1 MNSLLEALM
10 YGAFAA
16 LFSGTVLPL
25 LYRSK
30 NARKASFGL
39 SFISSVLL
47 LGFAGTILYTGKG
60 VLFPAISFLP
70 GLDFTLGADRLSAG
84 FVLLIAA
91 VVPGVSIY
99 SLEYTEHAKSEAGKD
114 LQAALTNLF
123 ILAMLLVVLAGNM
136 VVFLIFWEIMSL
148 SSLLLVL
155 HDYSSEENKKAG
167 FFYFVMTNLS
177 TAFLFLG
184 FISLFRL
191 TGSAE
196 LGLGSVEPGALTLPF
211 LCLFTG
217 FGIKAGLVPFHK
229 WLPYAHPAAP
239 SGVSALMSGVM
250 LKVAVYGFLR
260 FLLAVPSPELWWGVL
275 VLTVG
280 SLSALFGVIY
290 ALKESDIKRLLAY
303 SSIENIGIIF
313 IGIGLYVI
321 FKAEGLP
328 ALALMSLTGAC
339 FHAFNHAL
347 FKSLLFLCAGS
358 VVHATGT
365 RNIEAFG
372 GLVKSMPVTS
382 ALFLIGSVS
391 IAALPP
397 ANGFAGELL
406 LYQAFFQASALND
419 PLLTVLL
426 VIALSGF
433 ALAGALAAAL
443 FVKLF
448 GITCLALPRSE
459 ESRLAKEVPKLMLVG
474 AAVPA
479 AFCILAGL
487 FSKQLLSLAGLDV
500 EYPDLLLLGL
510 LLGLIYAAL
519 FLAVRAKDKNGKGEG
534 PARISETWGCGAP
547 TLAPS
552 MEYSSAGFSEPLV
565 MILKSIYRT
574 RIVHTPKYLD
584 GQESLFKNG
593 DVEIR
598 LLRFFEEYLYIPPA
612 RAIESIS
619 KRVARL
625 QNGKLDSY
633 VLYAFLAVIALILAT
648 GVLV

>member
-1 MNSLLEALM
+1 MLEALV

-25 LYRSK
+25 LYRNK

-60 VLFPAISFLP
+60 PLFPVISFLP
-70 GLDFTLGADRLSAG
+70 GLDFTLGVDRLSAG

-196 LGLGSVEPGALTLPF
+196 LGQLGPVEPGALTLPF
-211 LCLFTG
+211 LCLLTG

-275 VLTVG
+275 VLTGG

-321 FKAEGLP
+321 FEAEGLP

-406 LYQAFFQASALND
+406 LYQAFFQASALKD

-459 ESRLAKEVPKLMLVG
+459 ESRLAKEVPKLMLIG

-519 FLAVRAKDKNGKGEG
+519 FLAVRARDKSEKGER

-565 MILKSIYRT
+565 MIFKSIYRT
-574 RIVHTPKYLD
+574 RIVHRPKYFD

-612 RAIESIS
+612 RAIDSIS
-619 KRVARL
+619 KRVSRL

-633 VLYAFLAVIALILAT
+633 ILYAFLAVITLIIAT

>member
-1 MNSLLEALM
+1 M

-321 FKAEGLP
+321 FEAEGLP

-459 ESRLAKEVPKLMLVG
+459 ESRLAKEVPKLMLIG
-474 AAVPA
+474 TAVPA

>member
-1 MNSLLEALM
+1 VNILLEALV
-10 YGAFAA
+10 YGAIAA
-16 LFSGTVLPL
+16 LISGTVLPL

-30 NARKASFGL
+30 NMRKGAFGL
-39 SFISSVLL
+39 SLISSVLL
-47 LGFAGTILYTGKG
+47 LGFAGMVLYTGKEP
-60 VLFPAISFLP
+60 VFPTLGYLP
-70 GLDFTLGADRLSAG
+70 GLDFTLSADRLAAG
-84 FVLLIAA
+84 FILLIAA

-99 SLEYTEHAKSEAGKD
+99 SVEYVEHARSEARKN
-114 LQAALTNLF
+114 LQTALTNLF
-123 ILAMLLVVLAGNM
+123 ILAMLMVVLAGNM
-136 VVFLIFWEIMSL
+136 VGFLLFWEIMSL

-177 TAFLFLG
+177 TAFLSLG

-196 LGLGSVEPGALTLPF
+196 FGPLEYPAADLALPF
-211 LCLFTG
+211 LFLFIG
-217 FGIKAGLVPFHK
+217 FGVKAGLVPFHK

-239 SGVSALMSGVM
+239 SSASALMSGVM

-260 FLLAVPSPELWWGVL
+260 FLLAVSMPDLWWGVL
-275 VLTVG
+275 IITAG

-290 ALKESDIKRLLAY
+290 ALKENDIKRLLAY

-313 IGIGLYVI
+313 TGIGLYVI
-321 FKAEGLP
+321 FKVEGLES
-328 ALALMSLTGAC
+328 LALLSLAGAC

-365 RNIEAFG
+365 RKIEAFG
-372 GLVKSMPVTS
+372 GLVKSMPATS

-406 LYQAFFQASALND
+406 LYQAFFQSFAVTD
-419 PLLTVLL
+419 PLLTVFLI
-426 VIALSGF
+426 IALSSF
-433 ALAGALAAAL
+433 ALTGALAAAL

-448 GITCLALPRSE
+448 GITCLAIPRSE
-459 ESRLAKEVPKLMLVG
+459 KSRLAKEVRKPMLLG
-474 AAVPA
+474 PTIPA
-479 AFCILAGL
+479 ALCVLTGL
-487 FSKQLLSLAGLDV
+487 FSKQLLSLAGW
-500 EYPDLLLLGL
+500 EIEFPDLLLLGL

-519 FLAVRAKDKNGKGEG
+519 FLAVRSKETV
-534 PARISETWGCGAP
+534 PARTSETWGCGIP
-547 TLAPS
+547 SLAPY

-565 MILKSIYRT
+565 MIFKSIYRT
-574 RIVHTPKYLD
+574 KIVHRAEYFDK
-584 GQESLFKNG
+584 QESLFKNG
-593 DVEIR
+593 NVEIR
-598 LLRFFEEYLYIPPA
+598 LVRFFEEYLYIPPA
-612 RAIESIS
+612 RAVEGFS
-619 KRVARL
+619 KYVSKL

-633 VLYAFLAVIALILAT
+633 VLYAFLAVIVLIIAT
-648 GVLV
+648 GGFV

>member
-1 MNSLLEALM
+1 MLEALA
-10 YGAFAA
+10 YGAVFA
-16 LFSGTVLPL
+16 LVSGTVLPL

-30 NARKASFGL
+30 NARQASFGL
-39 SFISSVLL
+39 SLISSVLL
-47 LGFAGTILYTGKG
+47 LGFAGTVLYTGKEPS
-60 VLFPAISFLP
+60 FPAFGFLP
-70 GLDFTLGADRLSAG
+70 GLDFTLAADRLTAG

-91 VVPGVSIY
+91 VLPGVSIY
-99 SLEYTEHAKSEAGKD
+99 SLEYTEHAKSEARKA
-114 LQAALTNLF
+114 LQAALTSLF
-123 ILAMLLVVLAGNM
+123 VLAMLLVVLAGNM
-136 VVFLIFWEIMSL
+136 VGFLIFWEIMSL

-167 FFYFVMTNLS
+167 FFYFVMTNIS
-177 TAFLFLG
+177 TTFLFLG
-184 FISLFRL
+184 FISLYRL

-196 LGLGSVEPGALTLPF
+196 FGPLEYPAGALTLPF
-211 LCLFTG
+211 LCLFIG
-217 FGIKAGLVPFHK
+217 FGVKAGLVPFHK

-239 SGVSALMSGVM
+239 SNISALMSGVM
-250 LKVAVYGFLR
+250 LKVAIYGFLR
-260 FLLAVPSPELWWGVL
+260 FLLAAASPELWWGVL
-275 VLTVG
+275 ILIAG

-321 FKAEGLP
+321 FRVEGLET
-328 ALALMSLTGAC
+328 LALMSLAGAC

-372 GLVKSMPVTS
+372 GLVKTMPATS

-406 LYQAFFQASALND
+406 LYQAFFQASALSAN
-419 PLLTVLL
+419 PLLTVFM
-426 VIALSGF
+426 VIALSSF
-433 ALAGALAAAL
+433 ALTGALAAAL

-459 ESRLAKEVPKLMLVG
+459 ESRLAEEVEKPMLFG
-474 AAVPA
+474 PAVPA
-479 AFCILAGL
+479 VLCILTGI
-487 FSKQLLSLAGLDV
+487 FSKQILSLAGWDI
-500 EYPDLLLLGL
+500 EFPDLLLLGL
-510 LLGLIYAAL
+510 LLAFIYAAL
-519 FLAVRAKDKNGKGEG
+519 FLAVRAKTEIPD
-534 PARISETWGCGAP
+534 RISETWGCGFPAL
-547 TLAPS
+547 TPS
-552 MEYSSAGFSEPLV
+552 TEYSSAGFSEPLV
-565 MILKSIYRT
+565 MIFKSIYRT
-574 RIVHTPKYLD
+574 RIVHRPEYFD

-593 DVEIR
+593 HVEIR

-612 RAIESIS
+612 LAIDSLS
-619 KRVARL
+619 KRVAKL

-633 VLYAFLAVIALILAT
+633 VLYAFLAVLTLIIAT

>member
-1 MNSLLEALM
+1 MLEALV

-60 VLFPAISFLP
+60 ALFPAISFLP
-70 GLDFTLGADRLSAG
+70 GLDFTLGVDRLSAG

-196 LGLGSVEPGALTLPF
+196 LGQLESVDPGALTLPF

-260 FLLAVPSPELWWGVL
+260 FLLAVPSPELWWGIL
-275 VLTVG
+275 VLTGG

-321 FKAEGLP
+321 FEAEGLP

-459 ESRLAKEVPKLMLVG
+459 ESRLAEEVPRPMLIR

-479 AFCILAGL
+479 AFCILAGI

-510 LLGLIYAAL
+510 LLGSIYAAL
-519 FLAVRAKDKNGKGEG
+519 FLAVRAKEDHEMEKR

-565 MILKSIYRT
+565 MIFKSIYRT
-574 RIVHTPKYLD
+574 RIMHRPKYFD

-593 DVEIR
+593 NVEIR

-612 RAIESIS
+612 RAIDSIS
-619 KRVARL
+619 KRISRL

-633 VLYAFLAVIALILAT
+633 VLYAFLAVITLIIAT

>member
-1 MNSLLEALM
+1 MLEALM

-321 FKAEGLP
+321 FEAEGLP

-459 ESRLAKEVPKLMLVG
+459 ESRLAKEVPKLMLIG
-474 AAVPA
+474 TAVPA

>member
-1 MNSLLEALM
+1 LLEALV

-16 LFSGTVLPL
+16 LFSGTVIPL

-47 LGFAGTILYTGKG
+47 LGFAGAILYTGKG
-60 VLFPAISFLP
+60 ALFPAISFLP
-70 GLDFTLGADRLSAG
+70 GLDFTLGVDRLSAG

-196 LGLGSVEPGALTLPF
+196 LGQVGSVEPGTLTLPF

-239 SGVSALMSGVM
+239 SGVSALMSGAM

-260 FLLAVPSPELWWGVL
+260 FLLAVPSPELWWGIL
-275 VLTVG
+275 VLTGG

-365 RNIEAFG
+365 RNIEAYG

-382 ALFLIGSVS
+382 TLFLIGAVS

-459 ESRLAKEVPKLMLVG
+459 ESRLAKEVPKLMLIG
-474 AAVPA
+474 TAVPA
-479 AFCILAGL
+479 ALCILAGI

-519 FLAVRAKDKNGKGEG
+519 FLAVRAKDKSGKGER
-534 PARISETWGCGAP
+534 PARTSETWGCGAP

-565 MILKSIYRT
+565 MIFKSIYRT
-574 RIVHTPKYLD
+574 RIVHRPKYFD

-593 DVEIR
+593 NVEIR

-612 RAIESIS
+612 LAIDSIS
-619 KRVARL
+619 KRVSRL

-633 VLYAFLAVIALILAT
+633 LLYAFLAVITLIIAT